1 MAVSDVRPEGP
12 RIVWSAPLR
21 RPLEAVVREI
31 TILPRGRVSRALK
44 RAIDLVGASAG
55 MVMLAPVFAA
65 TYAAVRATS
74 KGPVLFVQ
82 DRVGVGGRR
91 FKFYKFRTMVE
102 DAEERKAGLAHLN
115 VIVGPAFKV
124 TADPRVTAVGA
135 FLRKYSLDELPQLF
149 NVLVGDMSLVGPR
162 PPTVDEVEQY
172 STKQAQ
178 RLAVMPGVTGLW
190 QVSGRA
196 DIEDFDRWIELDVQY
211 AKTWSVWL
219 DLAILAKTPF
229 IVIQA
234 RGAR

>member
-1 MAVSDVRPEGP
+1 MAVRDISPAGP

-21 RPLEAVVREI
+21 RPLEVVVREI
-31 TILPRGRVSRALK
+31 TLLPRGRVSRALK

-65 TYAAVRATS
+65 TYAAVKATS
-74 KGPVLFVQ
+74 KGPALFVQ
-82 DRVGVGGRR
+82 DRVGVGGRP

-102 DAEERKAGLAHLN
+102 DAEERKAELAHLN

-124 TADPRVTAVGA
+124 TADPRVTSVGG

-172 STKQAQ
+172 SSKQAQ

-196 DIEDFDRWIELDVQY
+196 DIEDFDRWIELDVEY
-211 AKTWSVWL
+211 ARSWSVWQ

-229 IVIQA
+229 VVVQA